1 MLFCLRCGNKEDEHA
16 AKDELWRVRRYSME
30 TMLRSPVKC
39 TTGGTNYIPSPE
51 SHAGKR
57 LSLAQ
62 RIRYLPPP
70 SPLESC
76 PTNTNTLVN
85 VGEMTIVDSQQAA
98 INISCKSHGS
108 QLDTTTMTAIEVGND
123 GYPVYQP
130 DDASSTR
137 LKLRFRSES
146 DLTEFMIRYQEL
158 QQVVK
163 SQALLRVTT
172 TASSRLSSSSRRRDS
187 GTAHANRRSS

>member
-1 MLFCLRCGNKEDEHA
+1 
-16 AKDELWRVRRYSME
+16 ME

-51 SHAGKR
+51 SQAGKR

-62 RIRYLPPP
+62 RIRQLPPP
-70 SPLESC
+70 FPLESC
-76 PTNTNTLVN
+76 PANTNTLVN
-85 VGEMTIVDSQQAA
+85 VGKMTIVDSQQAV

-108 QLDTTTMTAIEVGND
+108 QLDTTTMTAIEVGDD

>member
-1 MLFCLRCGNKEDEHA
+1 
-16 AKDELWRVRRYSME
+16 
-30 TMLRSPVKC
+30 
-39 TTGGTNYIPSPE
+39 
-51 SHAGKR
+51 
-57 LSLAQ
+57 
-62 RIRYLPPP
+62 
-70 SPLESC
+70 
-76 PTNTNTLVN
+76 
-85 VGEMTIVDSQQAA
+85 
-98 INISCKSHGS
+98 
-108 QLDTTTMTAIEVGND
+108 MTAIEVGDD